1 MILLVSFNLRTPM
14 TSVGPVMD
22 LIQTE
27 YGMSAGMAGLITTLP
42 LIMFGAASPFVPAVN
57 RRLGYSRTM
66 CIAIASIIAGELL
79 RNLMGLTGL
88 FAGTALIG
96 IGIGIG
102 NVLLP
107 GYVRSRSPE
116 KAGVLTGLYTAG
128 MCAFSAVG
136 AGLCVPLSDGMGL
149 GWRGALTV
157 WVSVAV
163 LALIVWVPGAMKGG
177 DAPAGRARGSVSV
190 WRCGTAWWVTLFMG
204 TQSLVFYTLVT
215 WLPTMV
221 MAKGF
226 DASFAGNMALIY
238 QVVAIPTSLLIP
250 VACSKVRDQRGIIL
264 LICAWYISGFG
275 IFLASD
281 SSAAIISASAL
292 MALAMGGK
300 TYKLKYGHRGGNQ
313 PVKDCTSG
321 RCYIT
326 SQNHGYAVDSDS
338 MTGIARL
345 SYVNAND
352 GSCEGLDYP
361 EQNCFTVQ
369 FHPEACSGPRD
380 TGFLFDRFIQMMGG
394 VRHAQG

>member
-27 YGMSAGMAGLITTLP
+27 YGMSAGMAGLVTTLP

-79 RNLMGLTGL
+79 RNLMELTGL

-163 LALIVWVPGAMKGG
+163 LALIVWAPGAMKGG
-177 DAPAGRARGSVSV
+177 DAPAGRAKGSVSV
-190 WRCGTAWWVTLFMG
+190 WRYETAWWVTLFMG

-238 QVVAIPTSLLIP
+238 QVVAIPASLLIP
-250 VACSKVRDQRGIIL
+250 VACSRVRDQRGIIV
-264 LICAWYISGFG
+264 LICAWYIAGFG

-281 SSAAIISASAL
+281 SSVAVATASAL
-292 MALAMGGK
+292 MALAMGGGIGASLALISLRSPGPAR
-300 TYKLKYGHRGGNQ
+300 TDEL
-313 PVKDCTSG
+313 SG
-321 RCYIT
+321 MAQ
-326 SQNHGYAVDSDS
+326 SA
-338 MTGIARL
+338 
-345 SYVNAND
+345 
-352 GSCEGLDYP
+352 
-361 EQNCFTVQ
+361 
-369 FHPEACSGPRD
+369 
-380 TGFLFDRFIQMMGG
+380 GFLIAAVGPVLIGAIRDASGAWSAPVFELLAATVVFG
-394 VRHAQG
+394 VFGWFASRDVTLPE

>member
-157 WVSVAV
+157 WVSIAM
-163 LALIVWVPGAMKGG
+163 LALIVWAPGALKGG

-250 VACSKVRDQRGIIL
+250 VACSRTRDQRGIIV
-264 LICAWYISGFG
+264 LICAWYIAGFG

-281 SSAAIISASAL
+281 SSVAVATASAL
-292 MALAMGGK
+292 MALAMGGGIGASLALISLRSPGPAR
-300 TYKLKYGHRGGNQ
+300 TDEL
-313 PVKDCTSG
+313 SG
-321 RCYIT
+321 MAQ
-326 SQNHGYAVDSDS
+326 SA
-338 MTGIARL
+338 
-345 SYVNAND
+345 
-352 GSCEGLDYP
+352 
-361 EQNCFTVQ
+361 
-369 FHPEACSGPRD
+369 
-380 TGFLFDRFIQMMGG
+380 GFLIAAVGPVLIGAIRDASGAWSAPVFALLAATVVFG
-394 VRHAQG
+394 VFGWFASRDVTLPE

>member
-27 YGMSAGMAGLITTLP
+27 YGMSAGMAGLITALP
-42 LIMFGAASPFVPAVN
+42 LIMFGVASPFVPAVN

-163 LALIVWVPGAMKGG
+163 LALIVWAPGAMKGG

-250 VACSKVRDQRGIIL
+250 VACSRVRDQRGIIL
-264 LICAWYISGFG
+264 LICAWYVSGFG

-292 MALAMGGK
+292 MALAMGGGIGASLALISLRSPGPAR
-300 TYKLKYGHRGGNQ
+300 TDEL
-313 PVKDCTSG
+313 SG
-321 RCYIT
+321 MAQ
-326 SQNHGYAVDSDS
+326 SA
-338 MTGIARL
+338 
-345 SYVNAND
+345 
-352 GSCEGLDYP
+352 
-361 EQNCFTVQ
+361 
-369 FHPEACSGPRD
+369 
-380 TGFLFDRFIQMMGG
+380 GFLIAAVGPVLIGAIHDASGAWSAPVFALLAATAVFG
-394 VRHAQG
+394 VFGWFASRDVTLPE

>member
-42 LIMFGAASPFVPAVN
+42 LIMFGVASPFVPAVN

-136 AGLCVPLSDGMGL
+136 AGLCIPLSDGMGL

-163 LALIVWVPGAMKGG
+163 LALIVWAPGALKGG
-177 DAPAGRARGSVSV
+177 DAPAGRTRGSVSV
-190 WRCGTAWWVTLFMG
+190 WRCETAWWVTLFMG

-250 VACSKVRDQRGIIL
+250 VACSRVRDQRGIIL

-275 IFLASD
+275 MFLASN

-292 MALAMGGK
+292 MALAMGGGIGASLALISLRSPGPAR
-300 TYKLKYGHRGGNQ
+300 TDEL
-313 PVKDCTSG
+313 SG
-321 RCYIT
+321 MAQ
-326 SQNHGYAVDSDS
+326 SA
-338 MTGIARL
+338 
-345 SYVNAND
+345 
-352 GSCEGLDYP
+352 
-361 EQNCFTVQ
+361 
-369 FHPEACSGPRD
+369 
-380 TGFLFDRFIQMMGG
+380 GFLIAAVGPVLIGAIHDASGDWSAPVFALLAATAVFG
-394 VRHAQG
+394 VFGWFASRDVTLPE

>member
-79 RNLMGLTGL
+79 RNLMGSAGL

-116 KAGVLTGLYTAG
+116 RAGMLTGLYTAG

-163 LALIVWVPGAMKGG
+163 LALIVWTPAALKGG
-177 DAPAGRARGSVSV
+177 DTPAGRTKGSVSV
-190 WRCGTAWWVTLFMG
+190 WRYETAWWVTLFMG

-250 VACSKVRDQRGIIL
+250 VACSRVRDQRGIIV
-264 LICAWYISGFG
+264 LICAWYIAGFG

-281 SSAAIISASAL
+281 SSVAVATASAL
-292 MALAMGGK
+292 MALAMGGGIGASLALISLRSPGPAR
-300 TYKLKYGHRGGNQ
+300 TDEL
-313 PVKDCTSG
+313 SG
-321 RCYIT
+321 MAQ
-326 SQNHGYAVDSDS
+326 SA
-338 MTGIARL
+338 
-345 SYVNAND
+345 
-352 GSCEGLDYP
+352 
-361 EQNCFTVQ
+361 
-369 FHPEACSGPRD
+369 
-380 TGFLFDRFIQMMGG
+380 GFLIAAVGPVLIGAIRDASGAWSAPVFALLAATVVFG
-394 VRHAQG
+394 VFGWFASRDVTLPE

>member
-42 LIMFGAASPFVPAVN
+42 LIMFGATSPFVPAVN

-163 LALIVWVPGAMKGG
+163 LALIVWAPGAMKGG

-250 VACSKVRDQRGIIL
+250 VACSRVRDQRGIIL

-275 IFLASD
+275 MFLASD
-281 SSAAIISASAL
+281 SSASIISASAL
-292 MALAMGGK
+292 MALAMGGGIGASLALISLRSPGPAR
-300 TYKLKYGHRGGNQ
+300 TDEL
-313 PVKDCTSG
+313 SG
-321 RCYIT
+321 MAQ
-326 SQNHGYAVDSDS
+326 SA
-338 MTGIARL
+338 
-345 SYVNAND
+345 
-352 GSCEGLDYP
+352 
-361 EQNCFTVQ
+361 
-369 FHPEACSGPRD
+369 
-380 TGFLFDRFIQMMGG
+380 GFLIAAVGPVLIGAIHDASGAWSAPVFALLAATAVFG
-394 VRHAQG
+394 VFGWFASRDVTLPE

>member
-42 LIMFGAASPFVPAVN
+42 LIMFGVASPFVPAVN

-136 AGLCVPLSDGMGL
+136 AGLCIPLSDGMGL

-163 LALIVWVPGAMKGG
+163 LALIVWAPGALKGG
-177 DAPAGRARGSVSV
+177 DAPAGRTRGSVSV

-250 VACSKVRDQRGIIL
+250 VACSRVRDQRGIIL

-275 IFLASD
+275 MFLASD

-292 MALAMGGK
+292 MALAMGGGIGASLALISLRSPGPAR
-300 TYKLKYGHRGGNQ
+300 TDEL
-313 PVKDCTSG
+313 SG
-321 RCYIT
+321 MAQ
-326 SQNHGYAVDSDS
+326 SA
-338 MTGIARL
+338 
-345 SYVNAND
+345 
-352 GSCEGLDYP
+352 
-361 EQNCFTVQ
+361 
-369 FHPEACSGPRD
+369 
-380 TGFLFDRFIQMMGG
+380 GFLIAAVGPVLIGAIHDASGDWSAPVFALLAATAVFG
-394 VRHAQG
+394 VFGWFASRDVTLPE

>member
-1 MILLVSFNLRTPM
+1 MIPLVSFNLRTPM

-79 RNLMGLTGL
+79 RNLMELTGL

-157 WVSVAV
+157 WISVAV
-163 LALIVWVPGAMKGG
+163 LALIVWTPAALKGG
-177 DAPAGRARGSVSV
+177 DTPAGRAKGSVSV
-190 WRCGTAWWVTLFMG
+190 WRYGTAWWVTLFMG

-250 VACSKVRDQRGIIL
+250 VACSRVRDQRGIIL

-275 IFLASD
+275 LFLASD
-281 SSAAIISASAL
+281 SSAAIAAASAL
-292 MALAMGGK
+292 MALAMGGGIGASLALISLRSPGPAR
-300 TYKLKYGHRGGNQ
+300 TDEL
-313 PVKDCTSG
+313 SG
-321 RCYIT
+321 MAQ
-326 SQNHGYAVDSDS
+326 SA
-338 MTGIARL
+338 
-345 SYVNAND
+345 
-352 GSCEGLDYP
+352 
-361 EQNCFTVQ
+361 
-369 FHPEACSGPRD
+369 
-380 TGFLFDRFIQMMGG
+380 GFLIAAVGPVLNGAIRDASGAWSAPVFALLATTVVFG
-394 VRHAQG
+394 VFGWFASRDVTLPE

>member
-42 LIMFGAASPFVPAVN
+42 LIMFGVASPFVPAVN

-79 RNLMGLTGL
+79 RNLMELTGL

-136 AGLCVPLSDGMGL
+136 TGLCVPLSDGMGL

-163 LALIVWVPGAMKGG
+163 LALIVWAPGAMKGG
-177 DAPAGRARGSVSV
+177 DAPAGRAKGSVSV
-190 WRCGTAWWVTLFMG
+190 WRYGTAWWVTLFMG

-226 DASFAGNMALIY
+226 DASFAGNMAMIY

-250 VACSKVRDQRGIIL
+250 VACSRVRDQRGIIL
-264 LICAWYISGFG
+264 LICAWYIVGFG
-275 IFLASD
+275 MFLTSD
-281 SSAAIISASAL
+281 SSVAIAAASAL
-292 MALAMGGK
+292 MALAMGGGIGASLALISLRSPGPAR
-300 TYKLKYGHRGGNQ
+300 TDEL
-313 PVKDCTSG
+313 SG
-321 RCYIT
+321 MAQ
-326 SQNHGYAVDSDS
+326 SA
-338 MTGIARL
+338 
-345 SYVNAND
+345 
-352 GSCEGLDYP
+352 
-361 EQNCFTVQ
+361 
-369 FHPEACSGPRD
+369 
-380 TGFLFDRFIQMMGG
+380 GFLIAAVGPVLIGAIHDASGAWSAPVFALLAATAVFG
-394 VRHAQG
+394 VFGWFASRDVTLPE

>member
-42 LIMFGAASPFVPAVN
+42 LIMFGVASPFVPAVN

-107 GYVRSRSPE
+107 GYVRSRSPG

-163 LALIVWVPGAMKGG
+163 LALIVWAPGAMKGG

-250 VACSKVRDQRGIIL
+250 VACSRVRDQRGIIL

-275 IFLASD
+275 MFLASD
-281 SSAAIISASAL
+281 SSASIISASAL
-292 MALAMGGK
+292 MALAMGGGIGASLALISLRSPGPAR
-300 TYKLKYGHRGGNQ
+300 TDEL
-313 PVKDCTSG
+313 SG
-321 RCYIT
+321 MAQ
-326 SQNHGYAVDSDS
+326 SA
-338 MTGIARL
+338 
-345 SYVNAND
+345 
-352 GSCEGLDYP
+352 
-361 EQNCFTVQ
+361 
-369 FHPEACSGPRD
+369 
-380 TGFLFDRFIQMMGG
+380 GFLIAAVGPVLIGAIHDASGAWSAPVFALLAATAVFG
-394 VRHAQG
+394 VFGWFASRDVTLPE

>member
-42 LIMFGAASPFVPAVN
+42 LIMFGATSPFVPAVN

-163 LALIVWVPGAMKGG
+163 LALIVWAPGAMKGG
-177 DAPAGRARGSVSV
+177 DAPAGRARGSISV

-250 VACSKVRDQRGIIL
+250 VACSRVRDQRGIIL

-275 IFLASD
+275 MFLASD
-281 SSAAIISASAL
+281 SSASIISASAL
-292 MALAMGGK
+292 MALAMGGGIGASLALISLRSPGPAR
-300 TYKLKYGHRGGNQ
+300 TDEL
-313 PVKDCTSG
+313 SG
-321 RCYIT
+321 MAQ
-326 SQNHGYAVDSDS
+326 SA
-338 MTGIARL
+338 
-345 SYVNAND
+345 
-352 GSCEGLDYP
+352 
-361 EQNCFTVQ
+361 
-369 FHPEACSGPRD
+369 
-380 TGFLFDRFIQMMGG
+380 GFLIAAVGPVLIGAIHDASGAWSAPVFALLAATAVFG
-394 VRHAQG
+394 VFGWFASRDVTLPE